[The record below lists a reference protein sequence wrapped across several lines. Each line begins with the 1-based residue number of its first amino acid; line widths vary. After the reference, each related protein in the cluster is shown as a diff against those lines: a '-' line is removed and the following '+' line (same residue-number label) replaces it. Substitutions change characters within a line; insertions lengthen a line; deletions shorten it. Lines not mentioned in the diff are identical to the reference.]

1 MFGIKDDD
9 NIILIVDKFITLID
23 YDHMLCLSQTTGY
36 AVRALICLDERGGRT
51 NLIRDIAKCAGIPK
65 PYLARIIND
74 LAHEGLVA
82 AKRGYRGGIALA
94 RPAGEISLLQVVEA
108 IEGPDWIAP
117 CLLGLNDC
125 ADHKL
130 CPTHVVWQRISKQ
143 LKAVMGRTTL
153 ADVMASPKR
162 KQAFRRRKSR
172 G

>member
-1 MFGIKDDD
+1 
-9 NIILIVDKFITLID
+9 
-23 YDHMLCLSQTTGY
+23 MLCLSQTTGY
-36 AVRALICLDERGGRT
+36 AVRALVCLDEQSGHG

-108 IEGPDWIAP
+108 MEGPNWIGP

-125 ADHKL
+125 AAHKS
-130 CPTHVVWQRISKQ
+130 CPTHVVWQRVAKQ
-143 LKAVMGRTTL
+143 LKAVMSRTTL
-153 ADVMASPKR
+153 ADVMASPMRKR
-162 KQAFRRRKSR
+162 ALRRRKCR
-172 G
+172 

>member
-1 MFGIKDDD
+1 
-9 NIILIVDKFITLID
+9 
-23 YDHMLCLSQTTGY
+23 MLCLSQTTGY
-36 AVRALICLDERGGRT
+36 AVRALVCLDEQGGHA

-108 IEGPDWIAP
+108 VEGPDWIAP

-125 ADHKL
+125 AAHKN
-130 CPTHVVWQRISKQ
+130 CPAHVVWQRVAKQ
-143 LKAVMGRTTL
+143 LKAVMSRTTL
-153 ADVMASPKR
+153 ADVMASPMRKR
-162 KQAFRRRKSR
+162 ALRRRKCR
-172 G
+172 